1 MKHRLLTILILP
13 FTLFLSHC
21 VDIEQGSMPSYQGP
35 HESTH
40 DIGVE
45 RGRADGS
52 GGLSRTPSRHTGS
65 YPNQEIAA
73 FLQGYESGYNQ
84 AIRPSTGVSYGQ
96 PLRVEKLQGRI
107 TIYEGSRALAT
118 CKTAAAN
125 VESTRFINEQQQI
138 VVKSRG
144 SHGPATLQLF
154 DSRNGAEK
162 DRVMAFDVRNGQP
175 SWAAG
180 MGE

>member
-1 MKHRLLTILILP
+1 MKRPILSILVLP
-13 FTLFLSHC
+13 FSLFLSHC
-21 VDIEQGSMPSYQGP
+21 VDIEQASIPSYQGP

-40 DIGVE
+40 DIGVD
-45 RGRADGS
+45 RGRTDGS
-52 GGLSRTPSRHTGS
+52 RGLSRTPSRHAGT
-65 YPNQEIAA
+65 YPSQEIAA

-84 AIRPSTGVSYGQ
+84 AIRRSTGASYGQ
-96 PLRVEKLQGRI
+96 PLRVKKLQGRI

-118 CKTAAAN
+118 CKTVAPN
-125 VESTRFINEQQQI
+125 IESTRFINEQQQI

-144 SHGPATLQLF
+144 NHGPATLQLF
-154 DSRNGAEK
+154 DSRDGAEK
-162 DRVMAFDVRNGQP
+162 GRIMAFDVRNGQP